1 MIQMKPD
8 REAFERVC
16 EQLQRGETLNC
27 KHVVDVFGWPAVELY
42 LLCIPDVRGI
52 ADMLDDIRRKLN
64 AQTH

>member
-8 REAFERVC
+8 SEAFRRVC
-16 EQLQRGETLNC
+16 HRLERGEVLTC
-27 KHVVDVFGWPAVELY
+27 KDVVDVFGWPAVELY

-52 ADMLDDIRRKLN
+52 SDMLDDIRRKLN